1 MLWLVLRVVD
11 QYCIRRILIHD
22 PPPRSCYICWS
33 ITTSTLRVHIL
44 PPSLLG
50 FSQGQEFVLLRN
62 YKFAKNNFVIILVL
76 TIEKAVHFSS
86 LGLFET
92 TYEEKDWISL
102 TGLLLV
108 CVCIYPI
115 QAMRA
120 IWFGWPYGCHD
131 FFRDTLQDTH
141 PGHTTLL
148 QCVFYGALDIFT
160 LC

>member
-1 MLWLVLRVVD
+1 MLWLVLWVVD

-33 ITTSTLRVHIL
+33 ITTSLHTHSPHPPPLLVFSLEDKSLCFCEIKNLRKI
-44 PPSLLG
+44 
-50 FSQGQEFVLLRN
+50 
-62 YKFAKNNFVIILVL
+62 VL
-76 TIEKAVHFSS
+76 TIAYIEKAVHFSS

-108 CVCIYPI
+108 CVYLSHSRYESYLVWVTLRLP
-115 QAMRA
+115 R
-120 IWFGWPYGCHD
+120 FFTGTPYSTHIL
-131 FFRDTLQDTH
+131 DTQH
-141 PGHTTLL
+141 
-148 QCVFYGALDIFT
+148 CCNVCSMDIFT